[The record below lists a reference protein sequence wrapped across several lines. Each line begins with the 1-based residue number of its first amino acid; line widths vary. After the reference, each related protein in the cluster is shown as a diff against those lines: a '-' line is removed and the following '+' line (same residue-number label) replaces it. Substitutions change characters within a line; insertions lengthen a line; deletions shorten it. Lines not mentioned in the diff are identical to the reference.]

1 MSNNN
6 EIEGLANM
14 FPDLTKS
21 TITDVY
27 HTNNKDYEKT
37 LDELLTM
44 NMSRS
49 TLLTSVIDR
58 STLSEEEEFFLAE
71 RERRNRQAEQDRI
84 AQQERERVER
94 ELRERELLEQARQ
107 RDLLEQARRQKDLQ
121 EQEKLRKLREDAERM
136 RREQEELA
144 LRKAELERLK
154 REQAEAEKRKIDAEA
169 EAARLEK
176 ARIEA
181 QYQKEVEARRLAE
194 QEAQEKLR
202 LLELEKQRLEQ
213 LSREKNE
220 LEKNQQ
226 KLKEE
231 EEQRAKDL
239 LEVKKRTAEAE
250 IKLQKAQ
257 QDLIEQSLKKE
268 LLLKQERAER
278 EAIEAQI
285 KAEAEK
291 NKKLQEL
298 LEQYEKDR
306 QAEAEKIK
314 KQEEERENAIRE
326 AAEKKK
332 RTIIIYTRGAQ
343 DVNNNQETLVNDI
356 KNLLADKGITQE
368 EYTIMDT
375 SENQELA
382 AYLKESCGNKEITFP
397 IVDILRIPVGNID
410 QLKKILSD
418 ANNVQRIKNGDFA
431 YEGSGK
437 FVGQG
442 VLDHC
447 LDAAEYVISGVKSVL
462 WSPVSFVGWLAGYG
476 KSSLTKGAV
485 DHDFEIVHTN
495 WYWRNLKRKFR
506 FTADSILRIHPV
518 HNDVRATHTYASIR
532 QLQIVDDT
540 NFVIDYSDSSPD
552 YIQAD
557 SVDIVKMINIIKE
570 RSANPPFVVDNRAN

>member
-1 MSNNN
+1 MSNP
-6 EIEGLANM
+6 EIDGLANM

-21 TITDVY
+21 TILDVF

-37 LDELLTM
+37 LDELLTL

-58 STLSEEEEFFLAE
+58 STLSEQEEFFLAE
-71 RERRNRQAEQDRI
+71 RERMNKQAEKEKQAREQLERENRERENREREIRLREQERQQKEQAEQD
-84 AQQERERVER
+84 
-94 ELRERELLEQARQ
+94 
-107 RDLLEQARRQKDLQ
+107 
-121 EQEKLRKLREDAERM
+121 KLRKLREDAERM
-136 RREQEELA
+136 QREQQELA
-144 LRKAELERLK
+144 IRKGELQRLK
-154 REQAEAEKRKIDAEA
+154 QEQIEAEKRKQAEA

-181 QYQKEVEARRLAE
+181 QYQKEVEARLLAE
-194 QEAQEKLR
+194 REAQEKLR

-213 LSREKNE
+213 ISREKNE

-231 EEQRAKDL
+231 EELKAKAL
-239 LEVKKRTAEAE
+239 LEVQKRTEEAE
-250 IKLQKAQ
+250 LLLKKAQ
-257 QDLIEQSLKKE
+257 QDLIEQNLKKE

-291 NKKLQEL
+291 NQQLQEKIA
-298 LEQYEKDR
+298 QYEKDR
-306 QAEAEKIK
+306 QAEAEKLR
-314 KQEEERENAIRE
+314 KQEEEKEAAAREE
-326 AAEKKK
+326 AEKKK

-343 DVNNNQETLVNDI
+343 DVNKNQEALTNEI
-356 KNLLADKGITQE
+356 KVLLGDKGFTEE

-375 SENQELA
+375 SGNQELA

-410 QLKKILSD
+410 QLKKILADS
-418 ANNVQRIKNGDFA
+418 NNVQRIKNGEFA

-462 WSPVSFVGWLAGYG
+462 WSPVSFVGWLTGYG
-476 KSSLTKGAV
+476 GSSLTKGPE

-506 FTADSILRIHPV
+506 FTSDSILRIHPV

-532 QLQIVDDT
+532 QLQVVDDT

-557 SVDIVKMINIIKE
+557 SVDIVKMMNIIKE
-570 RSANPPFVVDNRAN
+570 RSKREVFVVDNRAQ